1 MVFGSM
7 RAIEKGA
14 LVPSNQRRSSRTIS
28 SRLGGYTDSVRI
40 VEDALGIV
48 DEKTGLLVEGTEE
61 VHYEHASPP
70 LITWIFPAL
79 LCALAYAL
87 YNIFIKKGSATIQ
100 PILGGVILQ
109 FVAALSG
116 TLLLLLLIAR
126 GKSSEIFWDK
136 WGMFWSTGAGLWVG
150 TAEMLSFTVSG
161 MGVPA
166 TQSIP
171 IIIGGSVLF
180 GAILGFCL
188 LGEVMVCHGWSGVV
202 MLTVGIG
209 LVATD
214 PGEKAEEGSGAAEDV
229 EAPPL
234 YIWIGPALCCAM
246 AYALYNIC
254 IKKGSA
260 SINPILGGVVL
271 QFVAA
276 IFGSILLGG
285 IMIEGEVLNHDNAG
299 IFWACLAGL
308 SVGSAELLSFGVSGM
323 GVQATQSIPIL
334 IGGSVMFGAVLGI
347 FMLGE
352 TLEVQGWIGVVLLM
366 SGIGLVA
373 TDPGEKMPGH

>member
-1 MVFGSM
+1 
-7 RAIEKGA
+7 
-14 LVPSNQRRSSRTIS
+14 
-28 SRLGGYTDSVRI
+28 
-40 VEDALGIV
+40 
-48 DEKTGLLVEGTEE
+48 
-61 VHYEHASPP
+61 
-70 LITWIFPAL
+70 
-79 LCALAYAL
+79 
-87 YNIFIKKGSATIQ
+87 
-100 PILGGVILQ
+100 
-109 FVAALSG
+109 
-116 TLLLLLLIAR
+116 
-126 GKSSEIFWDK
+126 
-136 WGMFWSTGAGLWVG
+136 
-150 TAEMLSFTVSG
+150 MLSFTVSG

-180 GAILGFCL
+180 GAVLGFFL
-188 LGEVMVCHGWSGVV
+188 LGEVMVLHGWSGVV
-202 MLTVGIG
+202 MLTIGIG

-214 PGEKAEEGSGAAEDV
+214 PGNKMEEGGGGGDDA

-276 IFGSILLGG
+276 VFGSVLLVG
-285 IMIEGEVLNHDNAG
+285 IMVEGATLTADEAG
-299 IFWACLAGL
+299 IVWACLAGIA
-308 SVGSAELLSFGVSGM
+308 VGSAELLSFGVSGM

-352 TLEVQGWIGVVLLM
+352 TLELRGWIGVMLLM
-366 SGIGLVA
+366 SGIGTVA